1 MKKLKYVY
9 LVAYA
14 YMKGSYSGFGSMTLY
29 RSRKINT
36 EDEIKSVQEYIKEQY
51 DNDAVAVTNF
61 ILLNK
66 RGKE

>member
-9 LVAYA
+9 LIAYT
-14 YMKGSYSGFGSMTLY
+14 YLKGAQSGSGSMILH
-29 RSRKINT
+29 RNHKINT
-36 EDEIKSVQEYIKEQY
+36 EDEVKSVQEYIKEAY

-66 RGKE
+66 RGK

>member
-9 LVAYA
+9 LVAYT
-14 YMKGSYSGFGSMTLY
+14 YMKGPYSGSGSMTLC

-36 EDEIKSVQEYIKEQY
+36 EDEVKSVQEYIKEQY

-66 RGKE
+66 RGK